1 MRWAFPWAFLAFAG
15 LVLTWLWR
23 RRRPG
28 FKAPGIGFSATGWLA
43 GRGTPPR
50 WPGWF
55 LIAGLVLLTVAL
67 ARPQQGVRERE
78 MRERG
83 VDIVLAIDLSTSM
96 QAEDFQPANRLV
108 VAKQVAEDFISH
120 RRHDRIG
127 VVAFAANAF
136 TQSPLTLNHDVV
148 IGLLRQLDF
157 GMVEDGTAIGM
168 GLATAVNRLR
178 QSRSQSKVV
187 ILLTDGINNRGSVDP
202 LTAAELARAL
212 GVRVY
217 TIGVGTTGFAPF
229 PVDDPQFG
237 RQYQNI
243 PVDIDEK
250 TLTEVAR
257 RTGGRYFRAKDA
269 RALASIYAEIDR
281 LERSEESDVEYEEY
295 DDKGPLLCAIA
306 FVLFAA
312 GWAAGLGRYA
322 RIP

>member
-1 MRWAFPWAFLAFAG
+1 MRWAFPWAFLALLG
-15 LVLTWLWR
+15 LAATWLAR
-23 RRRPG
+23 RKRPG
-28 FKAPGIGFSATGWLA
+28 FRAPGIGFSATGFLA
-43 GRGTPPR
+43 GRGSPPR

-55 LIAGLVLLTVAL
+55 LLLGLLLLTVAL

-78 MRERG
+78 LRERG
-83 VDIVLAIDLSTSM
+83 VDIILAIDLSTSM
-96 QAEDFQPANRLV
+96 QAEDLRPGNRLV
-108 VAKQVAEDFISH
+108 VAKQVAEDFVKN
-120 RRHDRIG
+120 RPHDRIG
-127 VVAFAANAF
+127 VVAFAASAF

-148 IGLLRQLDF
+148 ISLLRQLDF

-178 QSRSQSKVV
+178 QSPSKSRVV

-212 GVRVY
+212 GIRVY
-217 TIGVGTTGFAPF
+217 TIGVGTSGFAPF

-243 PVDIDEK
+243 QVDIDEK
-250 TLTEVAR
+250 TLAEVSR

-269 RALASIYAEIDR
+269 RALASIYQEIDR

-295 DDKGPLLCAIA
+295 DEKGPLICAVA
-306 FVLFAA
+306 FVLLVA
-312 GWAAGLGRYA
+312 GWGAGLGRYA
-322 RIP
+322 RVP